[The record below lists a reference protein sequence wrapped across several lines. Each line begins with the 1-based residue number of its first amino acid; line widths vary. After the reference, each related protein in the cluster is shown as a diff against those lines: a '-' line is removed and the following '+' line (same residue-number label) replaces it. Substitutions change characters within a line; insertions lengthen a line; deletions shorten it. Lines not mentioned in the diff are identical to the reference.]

1 MGTLEYLVEKAMQI
15 YACVHACLH
24 DVLIFYKWCSVRVL
38 APPWRGIQ
46 SLKAASGVGMQTWSA
61 GGVLP
66 RLPGTTFLF
75 PPQTEGNVKGWW
87 AEDKPPAFTCSITA
101 PQEAASSRPGG
112 ERQNTLPFSKGPLPP
127 PRPAFLQEA
136 LRPIRELPRLQ
147 DGVQFPGQLPS
158 HVRD

>member
-1 MGTLEYLVEKAMQI
+1 MCTHMSSR
-15 YACVHACLH
+15 CL
-24 DVLIFYKWCSVRVL
+24 DFLQMVLSEVARL
-38 APPWRGIQ
+38 PWRGIQ

-87 AEDKPPAFTCSITA
+87 AEDKPPAFTCSSTA
-101 PQEAASSRPGG
+101 QQEAASSR
-112 ERQNTLPFSKGPLPP
+112 QNTLSFSKGPLPP
-127 PRPAFLQEA
+127 PSPSLSPRSTETRKRAT
-136 LRPIRELPRLQ
+136 RLQ

>member
-1 MGTLEYLVEKAMQI
+1 MWVPLNTYWKS
-15 YACVHACLH
+15 HANICMCTRMSSGCL
-24 DVLIFYKWCSVRVL
+24 DFLQMVLSEV
-38 APPWRGIQ
+38 ASPPWRGIQ
-46 SLKAASGVGMQTWSA
+46 SLKAASGVGMQAWSA

-101 PQEAASSRPGG
+101 RQEAASSRQGG
-112 ERQNTLPFSKGPLPP
+112 ERQNTLSFSKGPLPP
-127 PRPAFLQEA
+127 PGQAFLQEA